1 MDRWWRAR
9 GAGGVGVYICPGWL
23 YESLPAGGKVRVGE
37 KCTGGEGGGGR
48 GAKDKGTRNVI
59 SGATIG
65 IQFV

>member
-37 KCTGGEGGGGR
+37 KCTGGEGGGR
-48 GAKDKGTRNVI
+48 ERSKG
-59 SGATIG
+59 
-65 IQFV
+65 